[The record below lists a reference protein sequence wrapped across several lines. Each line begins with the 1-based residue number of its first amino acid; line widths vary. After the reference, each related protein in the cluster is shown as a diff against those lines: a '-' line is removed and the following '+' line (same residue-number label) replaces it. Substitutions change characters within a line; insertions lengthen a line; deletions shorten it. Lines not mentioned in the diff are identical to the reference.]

1 MGRMPVSLIRA
12 AADRAQQLLGR
23 SRLMVRF
30 AVLVRNQARCVIKYH
45 LAEGPN
51 VADTGEGW
59 LRDAVAKQGANFI
72 DVGANV
78 GDWLAGI
85 AAVKDGAPF
94 QAIAFEPSHSAL
106 ERLRLRFNRD
116 ARIALV
122 EAAAGDE
129 PGELTFVE
137 ENDAGKG
144 STLVPGLGRI
154 NGARRTVRVT
164 TVDAELAR
172 AGWKTVDF
180 LKIDAEGFDARV
192 IRGSLGALRD
202 QRVGVVQ
209 FEYNRA
215 WQMAGETLRG
225 CYRMLE
231 DCGYQVFLLKRDGLF
246 ELNYALYEEYY
257 EYSNF
262 AAFSPEV
269 LPKFASFVR
278 GTI

>member
-1 MGRMPVSLIRA
+1 
-12 AADRAQQLLGR
+12 
-23 SRLMVRF
+23 MVRL
-30 AVLVRNQARCVIKYH
+30 AILVRNQARCVIKYH

-59 LRDAVAKQGANFI
+59 LRDAVASHGTHFI

-78 GDWLAGI
+78 GDWLAGVV
-85 AAVKDGAPF
+85 ALKNGAPF
-94 QAIAFEPSHSAL
+94 QAVAFEPSHSAL
-106 ERLRLRFNRD
+106 QRLRARFKAD
-116 ARIALV
+116 ARIALI
-122 EAAAGDE
+122 EAAAGDA
-129 PGELTFVE
+129 PGELIFVE
-137 ENDAGKG
+137 ERDAGKG

-154 NGARRTVRVT
+154 KGVQRSVRVT

-172 AGWKTVDF
+172 LGWANADF
-180 LKIDAEGFDARV
+180 LKIDAEGYDARV
-192 IRGSLGALRD
+192 IRGALDALQDR
-202 QRVGVVQ
+202 RIGVVQ

-231 DCGYQVFLLKRDGLF
+231 AAGYRVFLLKREGLYD
-246 ELNYALYEEYY
+246 LNYALYEEYY

-262 AAFSPEV
+262 AAFSPEA
-269 LPKFASFVR
+269 LPKFESFVR